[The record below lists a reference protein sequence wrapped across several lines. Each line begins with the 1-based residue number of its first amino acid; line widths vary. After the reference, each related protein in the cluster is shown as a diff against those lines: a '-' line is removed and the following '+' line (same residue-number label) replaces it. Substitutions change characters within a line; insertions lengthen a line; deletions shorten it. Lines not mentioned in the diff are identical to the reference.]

1 MVEVWL
7 AVLTEYALGQQCTA
21 LNYGYAQSFGRE
33 LGSWH
38 RAHVLIREAGSD
50 SVRDLKMARAVDG
63 SVVTSTTVDISL
75 NAMISQYS

>member
-7 AVLTEYALGQQCTA
+7 AVLTEYALGLQCKA
-21 LNYGYAQSFGRE
+21 LNYGYAQSFGCE
-33 LGSWH
+33 LGSWR
-38 RAHVLIREAGSD
+38 RAHVLVGQVGSD